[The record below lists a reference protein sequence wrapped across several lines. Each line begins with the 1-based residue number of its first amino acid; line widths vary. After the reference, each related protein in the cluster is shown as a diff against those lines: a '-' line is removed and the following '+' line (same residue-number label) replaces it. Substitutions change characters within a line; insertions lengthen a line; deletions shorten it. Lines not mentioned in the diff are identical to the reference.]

1 MMAKTFSCLY
11 KNNEELNSFI
21 DVHELSDAPNIL
33 VQVFSGNTDR
43 NFLQQL
49 QNLLTSRLSFAT
61 IVGCT
66 SAGEICEGQMSE
78 NEVLLSFTVLEK
90 TELKSVLLHQD
101 YYQNSFEMGKNLAE
115 QLVDFDTKVMLVFSS
130 GKEVDTQSL
139 LDGIYESSPSIL
151 VAGAVSGNAGNMKEP
166 FAFTGDEV
174 TNNGVVAVVLH
185 SNELSIHPFSNYEF
199 QKIGKSFT
207 ITKASG
213 DIIYTIDN
221 KKPISILK
229 QYLGERFV
237 KELPESGFEFP
248 FIMNDKG
255 EDVSLFILSVLKNGA
270 IQVNRN
276 VSEGNEIAFSYTNIE
291 AMIKNSLHSLKQLSK
306 KPVETIFV
314 YNCAGRKKFA
324 YDFAQ
329 QELQTLQSIAS
340 TSGFFSFGEL
350 STGKNGRPQ
359 LLGLSLTYLALSET
373 KVKKEIGQNIS
384 FKYEQ
389 SNYLKTF
396 SAFNHLLEATQKDV
410 RQLNE
415 NLQLSEKHYESLFN
429 MNSDFI
435 FSTDLQGQFT
445 SVNPAFEKMFGY
457 NNEEIYGKS
466 ALKFIDSEDLPKVR
480 MHFLRALKGKEQYY
494 NTNIKLK
501 SGEINLF
508 QLKNI
513 PIMINGEC
521 VGIYGIGRNISE
533 QKKIEEKI
541 MELAYYDHDTGLPN
555 RTKFTEQ
562 LEAMLSRAKKKKRV
576 LALLSIDMD
585 RFKLINDSLGHYAG
599 DKILKELAYRIEK
612 ALPSGSYI
620 GRFGGDKFTVVLS
633 KINTIDDVMKT
644 SKLILKEIAI
654 PIFHDGQDLFVT
666 ASIGVSFYPDDGLDE
681 HTLLKNAD
689 IAANLSKNHGGNRV
703 TFFSTDMNDKA
714 LNRLELESYLR
725 KALHKNE
732 FYLMYQPLIDLHSG
746 EIFGSEALIRWNHPK
761 QGLVSPAE
769 FIPLAE
775 ETGLIDEIG
784 SWVLKT
790 ACMQNK
796 KWQLLGNEYLSVSV
810 NVSAY
815 QFQQPNFLQ
824 EVKQALNESN
834 LAPQYLTLELTEST
848 MLNNIDYSIKIMKAL
863 QNIGVKVSIDDFG
876 TGYSSLSYLKD
887 LPINTLKIDRSFI
900 NNLRVDTSD
909 IAIVKA
915 IITMGHGLDVKVL
928 AEGVETK
935 EQIELL
941 RELKCHYAQGFYI
954 HRPLLSNDF
963 ENGLIK

>member
-1 MMAKTFSCLY
+1 MAKTISYLY
-11 KNNEELNSFI
+11 KNNDELNHFI
-21 DVHELSDAPNIL
+21 DVHELSELPNVL
-33 VQVFSGNTDR
+33 VQVFTGKTDR
-43 NFLQQL
+43 SFLQQL
-49 QNLLTSRLSFAT
+49 QRLLKSRLPFA
-61 IVGCT
+61 IVVGCT
-66 SAGEICEGQMSE
+66 GAGEICDGQMGE
-78 NEVLLSFTVLEK
+78 NEVLLSFTVFEK
-90 TELKSVLLHQD
+90 TEVKSILLHHN
-101 YYQNSFEMGKNLAE
+101 YYDNSFEMGKNLAD
-115 QLVDFDTKVMLVFSS
+115 QLVDFDTKVMLIFPS
-130 GKEVDTQSL
+130 GQGVDTQSL
-139 LDGIYESSPSIL
+139 LDGIYVSSPDIV
-151 VAGAVSGNAGNMKEP
+151 VAGGIAGNPHFLEET
-166 FAFTGDEV
+166 FAFTKDEI
-174 TNNGVVAVVLH
+174 TNEGVAAVVLQSDELIVH
-185 SNELSIHPFSNYEF
+185 SFSNYEF

-213 DIIYTIDN
+213 NTIYTIDK

-229 QYLGERFV
+229 QYLGESFA

-248 FIMNDKG
+248 FMMNHKG
-255 EDVSLFILSVLKNGA
+255 EDVSLFILKILKNGA
-270 IQVNRN
+270 IQVNRK
-276 VSEGNEIAFSYTNIE
+276 VREGNEITFSYTNIE
-291 AMIKNSLHSLKQLSK
+291 AMIKNSFLGLKQLAK

-314 YNCAGRKKFA
+314 YNCVARKRFV
-324 YDFAQ
+324 YDFTK
-329 QELQTLQSIAS
+329 QELLALQSIAP
-340 TSGFFSFGEL
+340 TSGFFSYGEL

-359 LLGLSLTYLALSET
+359 LLGLSLTYLALSENSN
-373 KVKKEIGQNIS
+373 KKSIERKFE
-384 FKYEQ
+384 FKYEKPTH
-389 SNYLKTF
+389 LKTF
-396 SAFNHLLEATQKDV
+396 SAFNHLLEATQRDV
-410 RQLNE
+410 SQLHE

-435 FSTDLQGQFT
+435 FSTDLQGHFT

-457 NNEEIYGKS
+457 NNEELFGKS
-466 ALKFIDSEDLPKVR
+466 ALKFIASEELPKVR

-494 NTNIKLK
+494 NSNIKLK
-501 SGEINLF
+501 SGETNLF

-533 QKKIEEKI
+533 QKKIEDKI

-555 RTKFTEQ
+555 RMKFTEQ
-562 LEAMLSRAKKKKRV
+562 LGSMLSRAKKKKRM
-576 LALLSIDMD
+576 LAVLSIDMD
-585 RFKLINDSLGHYAG
+585 RFKIINDSLGHYAG

-620 GRFGGDKFTVVLS
+620 GRFGGDKFTVALS
-633 KINTIDDVMKT
+633 KVAVIDDVMKT
-644 SKLILKEIAI
+644 SKLILKEIEI
-654 PIFHDGQDLFVT
+654 PVFHDGQDLFMT
-666 ASIGVSFYPDDGLDE
+666 ASIGVSIFPEDGMDE

-725 KALHKNE
+725 KALQKNE
-732 FYLMYQPLIDLHSG
+732 FYLMYQPLIDLHTG

-761 QGLVSPAE
+761 HGLVSPAE

-784 SWVLKT
+784 SWVLRT

-824 EVKQALNESN
+824 EVKQALSDSN

-848 MLNNIDYSIKIMKAL
+848 MLSNIDYSIKIMSAL
-863 QNIGVKVSIDDFG
+863 QKMGVKVSIDDFG

-963 ENGLIK
+963 EKGLIN